1 MVVVIIKKHGRGLC
15 TYMLINEYETKNKNM
30 KNLKTYL
37 LLFIGIISLSSSCNE
52 EPPTVYDPRDKLTGI
67 FEMRKLEDGQTY
79 TMKVEKV
86 GELCVNCDSLK
97 FTNYGNLFD
106 ILIKRNIT
114 DVDSELSVGII
125 NPALDK
131 YNKRWKLSNDGIV
144 YPPYNY
150 NVRYG
155 DSLKIRFKLSNYL
168 YYQEDGVPLVF
179 DTILTHVGVKIADV
193 E

>member
-1 MVVVIIKKHGRGLC
+1 
-15 TYMLINEYETKNKNM
+15 M
-30 KNLKTYL
+30 KNIKTYL
-37 LLFIGIISLSSSCNE
+37 VLFIGIVSLSSSCNE
-52 EPPTVYDPRDKLTGI
+52 EPPPVYDPRDKLTGI

-79 TMKVEKV
+79 IMKVEKAGV
-86 GELCVNCDSLK
+86 LCTNCDSLK
-97 FTNYGNLFD
+97 YSNYGDLFYFTK
-106 ILIKRNIT
+106 LRTIT
-114 DVDSELSVGII
+114 DVDSQIQVGII
-125 NPALDK
+125 NPISDK
-131 YNKRWKLSNDGIV
+131 FGKRWKLSYDGNP

-155 DSLKIRFKLSNYL
+155 DSLKIRFKLSNYF